1 MYNMPDCLSRD
12 EMGQI
17 VNKSLAFTFVR
28 HPFIRL
34 VAVYNDRIMTNFN
47 NWQKE
52 ILKRQGRSNGA
63 GKNSAEE
70 EIKFKDFVDFILNDG
85 AGDTEHL
92 DTYYHHCDMCRLRYD
107 LIGKFESFAND
118 TKYVLLKSGAH
129 ETLANDDLLQQL
141 SWFNNRP
148 YSSTNLETALPFF
161 RELKKETILKLY
173 LRYEMDFEMFGY
185 DAEPFYEQGIAS

>member
-1 MYNMPDCLSRD
+1 
-12 EMGQI
+12 MGQI
-17 VNKSLAFTFVR
+17 VNKSLTFTFVR

-52 ILKRQGRSNGA
+52 ILKRQGR
-63 GKNSAEE
+63 GKNSEE

-118 TKYVLLKSGAH
+118 TKYILLKSGAH
-129 ETLANDDLLQQL
+129 ETLASSNAADDRQL
-141 SWFNNRP
+141 SWFTKRP

-161 RELKKETILKLY
+161 RELQKETILKLY

-185 DAEPFYEQGIAS
+185 DAEPFYEEGIAS